1 MRRTHWTMAY
11 DTRSDACA
19 ALALTCACTLDCI
32 ELVVTR
38 SKRHNPQEVDDFES
52 LFPSDTRAEFTP
64 IASGPSIRVPSTK
77 RC

>member
-1 MRRTHWTMAY
+1 MAY

-32 ELVVTR
+32 ELVATR
-38 SKRHNPQEVDDFES
+38 SKRQNPKIDDFES
-52 LFPSDTRAEFTP
+52 LFPSDTRADFTST
-64 IASGPSIRVPSTK
+64 ASGPSIRGPSIR